1 MKNYKTKNR
10 LSLLTEKLILDYYI
24 KLYNNVERKRLY
36 QICDDLD
43 ISDTTLKRF
52 LRLYMNGPDMYGNYS
67 RSTIIISCSTIFSK
81 ESPYYEYNK
90 AFEKVIKK
98 RELIKIVR
106 QKANERN
113 SKKVMH
119 K

>member
-1 MKNYKTKNR
+1 MKDYKTQRK
-10 LSLLTEKLILDYYI
+10 LSLALEKLILDYYI
-24 KLYNNVERKRLY
+24 NLYKNGERKRLY
-36 QICDDLD
+36 QICDALD
-43 ISDTTLKRF
+43 ISDTTLNRF
-52 LRLYMNGPDMYGNYS
+52 LKLYMNDPDMYGNYNK
-67 RSTIIISCSTIFSK
+67 STIIISCSTIFSK
-81 ESPYYEYNK
+81 ESPYYEFNK

-98 RELIKIVR
+98 RELIKMVR

>member
-1 MKNYKTKNR
+1 MI
-10 LSLLTEKLILDYYI
+10 LI
-24 KLYNNVERKRLY
+24 
-36 QICDDLD
+36 C
-43 ISDTTLKRF
+43 
-52 LRLYMNGPDMYGNYS
+52 MG
-67 RSTIIISCSTIFSK
+67 IIADQLCSTIFSK